1 MLNFSYKYSL
11 KKGDAIN
18 KASWRYFLKIS
29 KQPRNDCFEISADE
43 GTRTPTPL
51 GTRS

>member
-1 MLNFSYKYSL
+1 MRVTVYDI
-11 KKGDAIN
+11 KKTVE
-18 KASWRYFLKIS
+18 KLQRF
-29 KQPRNDCFEISADE
+29 CADE